1 MPLSILVFNT
11 AKMDEVKLL
20 SLHNPAI
27 PPHNEAQIQND
38 WSMQGKIE
46 SRGAA
51 IWRRYRKN
59 KLAVIGLIII
69 VIYVILALAAPLF
82 SDYDPEYFDLM
93 NSDMPPS
100 LQHPFGTDSLGGD
113 VFIRSLFG
121 ARISLS
127 VAIIAMLITL
137 VIGVAYGAISGY
149 FGGIVDTIMMRI
161 VDALQSIPSF
171 FLLLIIAASMTPTMW
186 STILAISLLGW
197 MSMSRIVRSEILSL
211 RQRDYASAAL
221 ATGESKPGIIF
232 YHILPNAIAP
242 IIVIATLEVAG
253 NILYEATLSFLGLGI
268 QPPTPSWG
276 NMLSSAQ
283 EIVTLTM
290 YPWTAVFPG
299 LFIMVAVLSVNF
311 IGDGLRDALD
321 PKMKDK

>member
-1 MPLSILVFNT
+1 MSIP
-11 AKMDEVKLL
+11 
-20 SLHNPAI
+20 NPAAT
-27 PPHNEAQIQND
+27 PATGAQVQND

-46 SRGAA
+46 SRSAA
-51 IWRRYRKN
+51 IWKRYRKN
-59 KLAVIGLIII
+59 KLAVLGLIVIA
-69 VIYVILALAAPLF
+69 IYVILAICAPLF
-82 SDYDPEYFDLM
+82 SEYNPENFDLM
-93 NSDMPPS
+93 AADLPPS
-100 LQHPFGTDSLGGD
+100 WEHPFGTDSLGGD
-113 VFIRSLFG
+113 VFIRSLYG
-121 ARISLS
+121 ARVSLTVAVIAMVIT
-127 VAIIAMLITL
+127 VAI
-137 VIGVAYGAISGY
+137 GVVYGAISGY

-171 FLLLIIAASMTPTMW
+171 FLLLIIAAIMTPSMW

-211 RQRDYASAAL
+211 RQRDYAAAAL
-221 ATGESKPGIIF
+221 ATGESKPSIIF

-242 IIVIATLEVAG
+242 IIVIATLDVAG

-276 NMLSSAQ
+276 NMLSAAQ
-283 EIVTLTM
+283 ELVTLTM

-299 LFIMVAVLSVNF
+299 LCIMIAVLSVNF